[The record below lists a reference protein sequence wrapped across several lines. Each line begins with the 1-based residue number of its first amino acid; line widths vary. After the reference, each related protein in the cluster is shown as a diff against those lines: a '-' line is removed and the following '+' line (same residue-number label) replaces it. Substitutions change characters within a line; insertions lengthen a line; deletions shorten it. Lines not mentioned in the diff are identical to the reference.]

1 MGYPAEVSAPQRA
14 LIEQHLD
21 LVLQAN
27 KTLNLTRI
35 ANREEAELLHIE
47 DSLVGL
53 PECQQAPEG
62 RYADIGSGGGFPGF
76 PLAIVTGRQTL
87 LVESVKKK
95 AEMLE
100 AFAEQLGLSSQ
111 VSVYA
116 GRTEELAGHQPEAFS
131 LITARALTA
140 LPSLLELAS
149 PLLQQGGWLVAYKSD
164 NVDDEL
170 EGALGIQDKLGMV
183 LRSDRHVLLSDGSTP
198 RRILVF
204 EKVSEPQ
211 VKLPR
216 RPGMAQ
222 KRPYKA

>member
-1 MGYPAEVSAPQRA
+1 
-14 LIEQHLD
+14 
-21 LVLQAN
+21 
-27 KTLNLTRI
+27 
-35 ANREEAELLHIE
+35 
-47 DSLVGL
+47 
-53 PECQQAPEG
+53 
-62 RYADIGSGGGFPGF
+62 
-76 PLAIVTGRQTL
+76 
-87 LVESVKKK
+87 
-95 AEMLE
+95 MLE

-170 EGALGIQDKLGMV
+170 EGALGIQDKLGMA

-198 RRILVF
+198 QRILVF